1 MVAEAFSSGADGVF
15 IGACRRGECH
25 YSTGNLYAEVRV
37 ELIKSALETAGI
49 SPERLVMRM
58 MSSAEGNKFVEF
70 ITEFQKVI
78 GDLGPLGE
86 KEGLKRDAIQRK
98 LKAIRDALGGP
109 KLRWVVGKVLEFK
122 EKGNLYGEKFT
133 DHEIKRLFEEI
144 TMDEIGLRE
153 ILEILNTGPH
163 SVSQLSQIMGSKKER
178 VLMHLSDLHRMGI
191 ASIARIENRTP
202 FWQVIP
208 GARSYE

>member
-70 ITEFQKVI
+70 ISEFQRVV

-86 KEGLKRDAIQRK
+86 KEGLNRDAIQRK

-122 EKGNLYGEKFT
+122 DKGNLYGEKFT
-133 DHEIKRLFEEI
+133 DHEIRRLFEEI
-144 TMDEIGLRE
+144 TMDEVGLRE
-153 ILEILNTGPH
+153 ILEILNTQPH
-163 SVSQLSQIMGSKKER
+163 SVSQLSQITGSRKEK
-178 VLMHLSDLHRMGI
+178 VLMHLADLRRMGI
-191 ASIARIENRTP
+191 AEIARVENRTP
-202 FWQVIP
+202 LWQIKP